1 MLKLYAEL
9 TAIKEEKAISD
20 GASRLTKYREKKR
33 KDKEYKEKEI
43 KRIEQLRKQIEFND
57 RNSERIQNC
66 MKRKKKANENELRK
80 SLLSSGTHFLF
91 QTESR
96 TKYTK
101 LQVLSKQVYIG
112 EVDKEY
118 QKSLK
123 AMANHVSTF

>member
-1 MLKLYAEL
+1 MTE
-9 TAIKEEKAISD
+9 TQ
-20 GASRLTKYREKKR
+20 
-33 KDKEYKEKEI
+33 KEY
-43 KRIEQLRKQIEFND
+43 RTAWR
-57 RNSERIQNC
+57 ER
-66 MKRKKKANENELRK
+66 KKANENELRK

-123 AMANHVSTF
+123 AMANHVSTFWHIQQSYSKRILEIDYVSMNTKMR